1 MHKVN
6 KVKDMPRQ
14 GSPAAR
20 AAPIKQP
27 LYNHRNGCYIDVIMI
42 ALFRYPTPL
51 VQKVMLTPP
60 EPRCIPPRRCSPDTT
75 KSATAT
81 RKIQT
86 AVRNVGKAISQNKTT
101 NLRRMRKV
109 IRDCPSLNTKE
120 RFDLDGMN
128 DSSVFLD
135 FLVNIFPCLC
145 AVTEKKQTIKCPD
158 CSAKISYV
166 PTHSP
171 LFYLSYG
178 RNIKQWNGKKLSQL
192 VKSKL
197 NKDFNSLK
205 FTKAPLIIFDFT
217 RLDDDM
223 KYRDDV
229 TLYPDE
235 TMSFVRGGTKK
246 KIRAIVVWKREHY
259 AVFARVSNR
268 GWYYFDGN
276 HRQPIFIGPW
286 SRLMDYNYDNDTEV
300 ISPLRNSKLFV
311 Y

>member
-1 MHKVN
+1 
-6 KVKDMPRQ
+6 MPRQ

-109 IRDCPSLNTKE
+109 IRDCPALNTKE

-145 AVTEKKQTIKCPD
+145 AVTEKNKPSNVPIAPRRSPTFPHILPYFISLTAETLSSGMAKNCPN
-158 CSAKISYV
+158 
-166 PTHSP
+166 
-171 LFYLSYG
+171 L
-178 RNIKQWNGKKLSQL
+178 
-192 VKSKL
+192 
-197 NKDFNSLK
+197 
-205 FTKAPLIIFDFT
+205 
-217 RLDDDM
+217 
-223 KYRDDV
+223 
-229 TLYPDE
+229 
-235 TMSFVRGGTKK
+235 
-246 KIRAIVVWKREHY
+246 
-259 AVFARVSNR
+259 
-268 GWYYFDGN
+268 
-276 HRQPIFIGPW
+276 
-286 SRLMDYNYDNDTEV
+286 
-300 ISPLRNSKLFV
+300 
-311 Y
+311 